1 MVDDWTD
8 YYLSG
13 ETVEVVHA
21 WDEQGDYE
29 VKVKAKDVYGNVS
42 DWSDIHDIHITSIE
56 LIAEISGGF
65 GITLT
70 IDNTGDAD
78 ANDVEWS
85 VTLEGGFI
93 LIPKGGY
100 ADGTIDTIP
109 AGDQAIEDI
118 FVFGLGST
126 LITIEIQVQG
136 EVLVSEDTPA
146 FVFGP
151 IVIIR
156 W

>member
-1 MVDDWTD
+1 MHIKSFE
-8 YYLSG
+8 LKA
-13 ETVEVVHA
+13 EV
-21 WDEQGDYE
+21 
-29 VKVKAKDVYGNVS
+29 
-42 DWSDIHDIHITSIE
+42 
-56 LIAEISGGF
+56 SGGF
-65 GITLT
+65 GISLT
-70 IDNTGDAD
+70 IDNVGDAD
-78 ANDVEWS
+78 ANDVDWN
-85 VTLEGGFI
+85 VTFEGGFI

-126 LITIEIQVQG
+126 LINIEIQVQG
-136 EVLVSEDTPA
+136 EVLISEETPA

-156 W
+156 